1 MLESTVKRLEN
12 LSMERTGYIT
22 TEELLQS
29 KITNRQIGVFVDMG
43 MLEKISHGHY
53 WIVKA
58 DCGKPEDYKALEVCI
73 TNPGAVICAD
83 SACFYLG
90 LISVEPESISVA
102 TKRSDRSKMK
112 VTFPVHRHYFGDA
125 LFGEDTKKV
134 TSSFG
139 TYTLYDVER
148 SVVDCIRFKDDID
161 SRIFEMVIEN
171 YRKRGEKKRN
181 RLLEYARKVRI
192 LKRVEAYRL

>member
-12 LSMERTGYIT
+12 LSKERTGYIT
-22 TEELLQS
+22 TEELLQAR
-29 KITNRQIGVFVDMG
+29 ITNRQIGVFVDMG

-53 WIVKA
+53 WIVKP
-58 DCGKPEDYKALEVCI
+58 DCEKPGDYKALEVCI

-90 LISVEPESISVA
+90 LIQVEPERISVA

-112 VTFPVHRHYFGDA
+112 VTFPMCRHYFGDA

-134 TSSFG
+134 TSAFG
-139 TYTLYDVER
+139 TYTLYDMDR
-148 SVVDCIRFKDDID
+148 SVVDCIRFRNDID
-161 SRIFEMVIEN
+161 SGIFDMVIDN
-171 YRKRGEKKRN
+171 YRKRKDKKRD
-181 RLLEYARKVRI
+181 RLLEYARKTRI
-192 LKRVEAYRL
+192 LKRVEGYRL